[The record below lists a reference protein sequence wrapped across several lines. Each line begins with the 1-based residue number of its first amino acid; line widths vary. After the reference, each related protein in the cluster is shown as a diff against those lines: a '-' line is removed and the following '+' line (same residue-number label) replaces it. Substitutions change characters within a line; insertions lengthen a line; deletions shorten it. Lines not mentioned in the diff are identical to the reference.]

1 MIIIIYIIYG
11 TTFMFEPGQS
21 WKTAALRISKCVCLF
36 FAKKRGDKMD
46 EKYMELALLQ
56 AKKAYKRKEVPVGC
70 IIVLNNKII
79 AKAYNYVEKKN
90 STLEHAEL
98 IAIKKAQKKI
108 NNWRLNDCT
117 IYVTLEPCLMCL
129 NAIAQSRIKKIVY
142 GTKSTYLT
150 KEERKIEEYI
160 CQKNKIEIINNIKET
175 ESLNLIKNFF
185 QQRRKHK

>member
-11 TTFMFEPGQS
+11 TTFIFEPGQS

-36 FAKKRGDKMD
+36 FVKIGDKMD

-56 AKKAYKRKEVPVGC
+56 AKKAYKKKEVPVGC
-70 IIVLNNKII
+70 IIVLDNRII
-79 AKAYNYVEKKN
+79 AKSYNCVEKRK